1 MYVGVGGNDAPFS
14 NKFFWSSDNTALDKL
29 IAF

>member
-1 MYVGVGGNDAPFS
+1 MSVGVHINDAPFF
-14 NKFFWSSDNTALDKL
+14 NKVFWSSDNTALDKL